1 VTDDSGLLTDQSAA
15 REDSEIWNS
24 TNIESSRQSLLL
36 VGIDFEDD
44 GMARHVAGCTRN
56 FRGGSP
62 AWSAPFGP
70 EVDKDRNL
78 CILDDLVEQLIVR
91 LKRLVDR
98 RKWNLAR
105 AATACVREVLRANT
119 IFLTTALA
127 DSYRRHR
134 HLRSDIESRMSVTGP
149 VKCYTRRR

>member
-15 REDSEIWNS
+15 RENSKVWNS
-24 TNIESSRQSLLL
+24 TNVESSRQSLLL
-36 VGIDFEDD
+36 VGVDFEDD
-44 GMARHVAGCTRN
+44 GTACHVAGGACN

-62 AWSAPFGP
+62 AWSAPLRP
-70 EVDKDRNL
+70 EIDKDRNL
-78 CILDDLVEQLIVR
+78 CTLNYFVEQFIVR

-105 AATACVREVLRANT
+105 TATACVREMLRANT

-134 HLRSDIESRMSVTGP
+134 HLRSNIES
-149 VKCYTRRR
+149 